1 MSEGA
6 LSHFHFWRKLK
17 TTTVMGE
24 NGWQP
29 NERANYKSRAEIS
42 HIG

>member
-17 TTTVMGE
+17 TSTESGE
-24 NGWQP
+24 NTRQP
-29 NERANYKSRAEIS
+29 YERANYKSRAEIS